1 MRKFLWLITIL
12 AFFGSFSAFAEKH
25 YFNSANEVFKT
36 KAMDIS
42 RTEMKEKR
50 VLHYGEFTTVR
61 YVQTYNGIEV
71 WGGEIIEHYKDGQ
84 LIFKNGI
91 IHDNIEV
98 GTIPLL
104 TKQQA
109 NKTVLDNLNSEDY
122 VIRNSKLVILPKDDT
137 YFLAYKVD
145 VFKFDSNLVYFVD
158 AETGAILFSYN
169 NTKFAGGPPWL
180 SDGGD
185 DTGDTGDTGTAGDV
199 VGTGI
204 GVLGQEV
211 TDLNVYFDGSIY
223 QAINNTRGA
232 QIKTYIASGRS
243 LPGSLATDSDNYWTD
258 GSVVDAHKYLEN
270 VYDFYYNVFGR
281 KSFDNNDSALIAT
294 VHYGTDYV
302 NAFWN
307 GSQMVFGDGDG
318 VLSTSLAGAI
328 DVIGHE
334 LSHAVTDYTSDLI
347 YYDESGALN
356 EAFSDIM
363 GTTIEFYWQ
372 PEGFGLLM
380 ADWMMGEDIWYPN
393 EPFGDALRYLDDPH
407 KATTSY
413 TETGY
418 YPAHY
423 SEIYTGTSDNGGV
436 HINCTVVGHW
446 YYLIANGGTNPVSG
460 ISVTGMGIEK
470 AREIVYLAFT
480 QYMPADATFSVA
492 RDVTLQAAADL
503 YGASSAEYSI
513 VETAWNAVGVY

>member
-1 MRKFLWLITIL
+1 MKKLFGLITIFML
-12 AFFGSFSAFAEKH
+12 FSSFSALAGKH
-25 YFNSANEVFKT
+25 YFNDAYSKT
-36 KAMDIS
+36 KAPILD
-42 RTEMKEKR
+42 RTEMVQKR
-50 VLHYGEFTTVR
+50 VQSYGEITTVR
-61 YVQTYNGIEV
+61 YAQLYNGIEV
-71 WGGEIIEHYKDGQ
+71 WGGEIIKHYRNGK
-84 LIFKNGI
+84 LLFTNGI

-98 GTIPLL
+98 GTLPSLSV
-104 TKQQA
+104 KEA
-109 NKTVLDNLNSEDY
+109 NEIVSEMLNNTEY
-122 VIRNSKLVILPKDDT
+122 KIRNTSLVIFPKDDV

-145 VFKFDSNLVYFVD
+145 TFKFDSNMIFFVD
-158 AETGAILFSYN
+158 AETGGILFAYENVKS
-169 NTKFAGGPPWL
+169 AGGPPWAD
-180 SDGGD
+180 DGGD
-185 DTGDTGDTGTAGDV
+185 DGDDDGGDTSGDAGDV
-199 VGTGI
+199 VGSGV

-211 TDLNVYFDGSIY
+211 SDLHVYFDGSIY

-232 QIKTYIASGRS
+232 QIKTYVAKSRS
-243 LPGSLATDSDNYWTD
+243 LPGTLATDSDNYWTD

-281 KSFDNNDSALIAT
+281 KSYDNNNAALIAT
-294 VHYGTDYV
+294 VHYGNDYV
-302 NAFWN
+302 NAYWN

-318 VLSTSLAGAI
+318 VMATSLAGAI

-334 LSHAVTDYTSDLI
+334 LSHAVTDATSDLI
-347 YYDESGALN
+347 YYGESGALN

-363 GTTIEFYWQ
+363 GTTVEFYWQ
-372 PEGFGLLM
+372 PEGFGLLK

-413 TETGY
+413 TESGY

-446 YYLIANGGTNPVSG
+446 YYLIANGGTNSVSN
-460 ISVTGMGIEK
+460 ITVTGMGIEK

-480 QYMPADATFSVA
+480 QYMPNDADFSVA

-503 YGASSAEYSI
+503 YGSSSTEYNI
-513 VETAWNAVGVY
+513 VKTGWDAVGVE

>member
-1 MRKFLWLITIL
+1 MKKFLWLIAIFALFT
-12 AFFGSFSAFAEKH
+12 SYSAFAGKH
-25 YFNSANEVFKT
+25 YFNSANSKT
-36 KAMDIS
+36 KAMRIDRS
-42 RTEMKEKR
+42 EMLEKR
-50 VLHYGEFTTVR
+50 VQTYGDITTVR
-61 YVQTYNGIEV
+61 YAQLYNGIEV
-71 WGGEIIEHYKDGQ
+71 WGGEIIEHYKNGK
-84 LIFKNGI
+84 LVFTNGI
-91 IHDNIEV
+91 IHDGIEV
-98 GTIPLL
+98 GTIPVL
-104 TKQQA
+104 TAKQA
-109 NKTVLDNLNSEDY
+109 NAVVSDILNNDEYVLRDT
-122 VIRNSKLVILPKDDT
+122 KLVIFPRDDA

-145 VFKFDSNLVYFVD
+145 AYKFDSNMVFFID
-158 AETGAILFSYN
+158 AETGSVLFSYD
-169 NTKFAGGPPWL
+169 NTKSAGGPPWL
-180 SDGGD
+180 NDGGD
-185 DTGDTGDTGTAGDV
+185 DDDDDGDTSGDASDV

-211 TDLNVYFDGSIY
+211 TDLHVYFDGSTY
-223 QAINNTRGA
+223 LAINNTRGA
-232 QIKTYIASGRS
+232 QIKTYVAKSRS
-243 LPGSLATDSDNYWTD
+243 LPGTLATDSDNYWTD

-318 VLSTSLAGAI
+318 VLSTSLAGGL

-372 PEGFGLLM
+372 PEGFGLLK
-380 ADWMMGEDIWYPN
+380 ADWMVGEDIWYPN

-407 KATTSY
+407 KAATSY
-413 TETGY
+413 TATGY

-460 ISVTGMGIEK
+460 ISVTGMGIDK

-503 YGASSAEYSI
+503 YGSSSAEYSI
-513 VETAWNAVGVY
+513 VETAWDAVGVY